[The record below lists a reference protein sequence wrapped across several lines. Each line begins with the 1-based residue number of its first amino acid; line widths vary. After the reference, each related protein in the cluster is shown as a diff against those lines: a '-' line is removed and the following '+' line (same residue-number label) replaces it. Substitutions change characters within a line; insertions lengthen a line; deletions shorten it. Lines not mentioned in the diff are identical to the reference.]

1 MQDTYSANNVSD
13 PTLAKLLEADSTL
26 AAQEA
31 ELQAQVEAV
40 REKRNSLKT
49 VIDMF
54 ASTGALASSSA
65 KTAKV
70 SPAAKKAALK
80 TAEEVVAAPAPEPE
94 AAAPE
99 APAATEKTKKGTRT
113 PRQQKAAKA
122 PRVPKVS
129 KKKQGWQHYVREE
142 YRKTSLPE
150 AVSGVLEGEPNTV
163 FSIPTVIDV
172 VFEDDIPKE
181 AWKQA
186 QNRVSNILST
196 GVKDNKWHRG
206 KTGHYSVSSESAMA
220 DLAS

>member
-1 MQDTYSANNVSD
+1 MQDTYSSNNVSD

-26 AAQEA
+26 ATQEA
-31 ELQAQVEAV
+31 ELQAQAEAV
-40 REKRNSLKT
+40 REKRNSLRT

-54 ASTGALASSSA
+54 ASTGALTSSGA

-70 SPAAKKAALK
+70 SSADKTAALK
-80 TAEEVVAAPAPEPE
+80 AAEEVVAAPAKAES
-94 AAAPE
+94 AAPE
-99 APAATEKTKKGTRT
+99 APAASEKPKRGTRT

-122 PRVPKVS
+122 PRAPKVS

-150 AVSGVLEGEPNTV
+150 AVSGVLEREPNKV

-196 GVKDNKWHRG
+196 GVKDDKWHRG